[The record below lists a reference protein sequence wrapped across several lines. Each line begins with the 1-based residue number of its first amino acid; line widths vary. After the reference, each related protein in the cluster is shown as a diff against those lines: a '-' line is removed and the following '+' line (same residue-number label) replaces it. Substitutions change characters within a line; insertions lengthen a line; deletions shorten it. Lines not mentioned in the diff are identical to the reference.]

1 MAKQRFALETNGP
14 KRLEISWGMFWRNI
28 TVRLDG
34 QVVGTV
40 PSKKELSQGYDIFLP
55 DTSLL
60 SIKLARTFITQE
72 LQVLRN
78 GQPLPGSAS
87 DPQSRIKAAANVLFF
102 IAGLNIV
109 VGLIALFFQVDLLL
123 AYGLGIESVI
133 TGLIYAI
140 LGLFVKRKSLTALVI
155 AIMLFILDG
164 AFGLVTAAEVG
175 ANPASMVIVRI
186 VLLMPMLQGF
196 TAIRNL
202 KKPIRPS
209 RPALMYKQG

>member
-1 MAKQRFALETNGP
+1 MAKQRFALEANGP

-34 QVVGTV
+34 QVIGTV
-40 PSKKELSQGYDIFLP
+40 PSKKELAQGYDIFLP

-60 SIKLARTFITQE
+60 NIKLARTFVTQE

-87 DPQSRIKAAANVLFF
+87 DPQSRVKTAANVIFF

-133 TGLIYAI
+133 TGLIYAL
-140 LGLFVKRKSLTALVI
+140 LGFFVKRKSLVALVI
-155 AIMLFILDG
+155 AIVLFVLDG
-164 AFGLVTAAEVG
+164 VFGLVTAAEVG
-175 ANPASMVIVRI
+175 ANPGSMVIARI
-186 VLLMPMLQGF
+186 VLLIPMLQGF
-196 TAIRNL
+196 SAIRTL
-202 KKPIRPS
+202 KKQVRPQL
-209 RPALMYKQG
+209 RALMYKQG

>member
-1 MAKQRFALETNGP
+1 MAKQRFALEANGP

-34 QVVGTV
+34 QVIGTV
-40 PSKKELSQGYDIFLP
+40 PSRKELVQGYDIFLP
-55 DTSLL
+55 ETSLL
-60 SIKLARTFITQE
+60 TVKLERTFITQE

-78 GQPLPGSAS
+78 GYPLPGSTS
-87 DPQSRIKAAANVLFF
+87 DPQTRVKNAANVIFF

-123 AYGLGIESVI
+123 AYSLGIESVV
-133 TGLIYAI
+133 TGLIYAL
-140 LGLFVKRKSLTALVI
+140 LGFFVKRKSLAALVV
-155 AIMLFILDG
+155 AVLLFVLDG
-164 AFGLVTAAEVG
+164 AFVLVTTAEVG
-175 ANPASMVIVRI
+175 ANPASMLIARI
-186 VLLMPMLQGF
+186 VLLIPMLQGF

>member
-1 MAKQRFALETNGP
+1 MAKQRFALEVNGP

-28 TVRLDG
+28 TIRLDD
-34 QVVGTV
+34 QIIGTV
-40 PSKKELSQGYDIFLP
+40 PSRKELSQGYDIFLP

-60 SIKLARTFITQE
+60 NIKFARTFITQE

-87 DPQSRIKAAANVLFF
+87 DPQSRVNAAANVIFF

-109 VGLIALFFQVDLLL
+109 VGLIALFFQVDFLL
-123 AYGLGIESVI
+123 AYGLGIESII

-140 LGLFVKRKSLTALVI
+140 LGFFVKRKSLAALVI
-155 AIMLFILDG
+155 AIILFVLDG
-164 AFGLVTAAEVG
+164 AFGLVTAVEVG
-175 ANPASMVIVRI
+175 ANPGSMVIARI
-186 VLLMPMLQGF
+186 VLLIPMLQGF
-196 TAIRNL
+196 SAIRNL
-202 KKPIRPS
+202 KKPVRPS